1 MFEKVCLIL
10 SEFSYLDAKNMKLE
24 SEIINDLELNS
35 LEIMEAVVRFEEEF
49 QIEIPDRKISS
60 FRTIEDIVTFLNI
73 GQIKALK
80 TLYLWFGGSIQ
91 WSVQTKIQSYLQKIF
106 FKGLLK
112 NG

>member
-10 SEFSYLDAKNMKLE
+10 SEFSYLDAKDMKLE

-60 FRTIEDIVTFLNI
+60 FRTIKDIVTFLNI
-73 GQIKALK
+73 E
-80 TLYLWFGGSIQ
+80 
-91 WSVQTKIQSYLQKIF
+91 
-106 FKGLLK
+106 
-112 NG
+112 

>member
-10 SEFSYLDAKNMKLE
+10 SEFSYLDAKNMRLE

-73 GQIKALK
+73 G
-80 TLYLWFGGSIQ
+80 
-91 WSVQTKIQSYLQKIF
+91 
-106 FKGLLK
+106 
-112 NG
+112 

>member
-60 FRTIEDIVTFLNI
+60 FRTIEDIVMFLNI
-73 GQIKALK
+73 G
-80 TLYLWFGGSIQ
+80 
-91 WSVQTKIQSYLQKIF
+91 
-106 FKGLLK
+106 
-112 NG
+112 

>member
-60 FRTIEDIVTFLNI
+60 FRTIEDIVTFLSI
-73 GQIKALK
+73 G
-80 TLYLWFGGSIQ
+80 
-91 WSVQTKIQSYLQKIF
+91 
-106 FKGLLK
+106 
-112 NG
+112 

>member
-10 SEFSYLDAKNMKLE
+10 SEFSYLDAKDMKLE

-60 FRTIEDIVTFLNI
+60 FRTIDDIVTFLNI
-73 GQIKALK
+73 G
-80 TLYLWFGGSIQ
+80 
-91 WSVQTKIQSYLQKIF
+91 
-106 FKGLLK
+106 
-112 NG
+112 

>member
-35 LEIMEAVVRFEEEF
+35 LEIMEAVVWFEEEF

-73 GQIKALK
+73 G
-80 TLYLWFGGSIQ
+80 
-91 WSVQTKIQSYLQKIF
+91 
-106 FKGLLK
+106 
-112 NG
+112 

>member
-10 SEFSYLDAKNMKLE
+10 SEFSYLDAKDMRLE

-73 GQIKALK
+73 G
-80 TLYLWFGGSIQ
+80 
-91 WSVQTKIQSYLQKIF
+91 
-106 FKGLLK
+106 
-112 NG
+112 

>member
-73 GQIKALK
+73 G
-80 TLYLWFGGSIQ
+80 
-91 WSVQTKIQSYLQKIF
+91 
-106 FKGLLK
+106 
-112 NG
+112 

>member
-10 SEFSYLDAKNMKLE
+10 SEFSYLDAKDMKLE

-60 FRTIEDIVTFLNI
+60 FRTIEDIVTFLHI
-73 GQIKALK
+73 G
-80 TLYLWFGGSIQ
+80 
-91 WSVQTKIQSYLQKIF
+91 
-106 FKGLLK
+106 
-112 NG
+112 

>member
-10 SEFSYLDAKNMKLE
+10 SDFSYLDAKDMKLE

-73 GQIKALK
+73 G
-80 TLYLWFGGSIQ
+80 
-91 WSVQTKIQSYLQKIF
+91 
-106 FKGLLK
+106 
-112 NG
+112 

>member
-10 SEFSYLDAKNMKLE
+10 SEFSYLDAKDMKLE

-73 GQIKALK
+73 G
-80 TLYLWFGGSIQ
+80 
-91 WSVQTKIQSYLQKIF
+91 
-106 FKGLLK
+106 
-112 NG
+112 